1 MVYHCDFNNDGV
13 LDKCEMFE
21 CIVMTENEWRYEFE
35 HFTFVE
41 DSIVVEI
48 TVVDHAF
55 EVFLVGGIIKIDDL
69 VGGVGI
75 PHHEHFDGDI
85 FNIFTS
91 PSTITIFTVEWG
103 GTEEMFKIFRSTI
116 FISPMV
122 FSFDN
127 TLEEFTLVNVSIIV
141 IITRF
146 N

>member
-1 MVYHCDFNNDGV
+1 
-13 LDKCEMFE
+13 
-21 CIVMTENEWRYEFE
+21 
-35 HFTFVE
+35 
-41 DSIVVEI
+41 
-48 TVVDHAF
+48 VVDHAF

-75 PHHEHFDGDI
+75 PHHEHFVSDI